1 MLSTSTV
8 RTESLKTKSE
18 FISTEVATLSNVYK
32 SYGTIHALQDVT
44 LHIRAGEV
52 LALLGPNGAGKTTAI
67 SLLLGLIRPT
77 KGEVKLFGGDPQSL
91 ASRSRTGVMLQI
103 SGVPET
109 LKVKEHLEL
118 YRSYYPN
125 PLSMKEVL
133 ESSGLIGLENRLYGK
148 LSGGQK
154 QRVHLAL
161 AICGNPDLLFL
172 DEPTTGLDVASRRGV
187 WEQIKNF
194 TAQGRTIVLTTHH
207 LEEADA
213 LANRVVVIHHGRIIA
228 DGTPSE
234 IKAKTSGRKIRVLS
248 SLEPTWIKQLQGVT
262 SVKRD
267 GAVLEI
273 LSSNAEQ
280 VLRELLANDPA
291 LTDLEISSAGLEDA
305 FLALTQTTSQH
316 ISS

>member
-1 MLSTSTV
+1 MLSRVDTTKTV
-8 RTESLKTKSE
+8 TGN
-18 FISTEVATLSNVYK
+18 FISTQVAELNSVYKNYGNVQALSNV
-32 SYGTIHALQDVT
+32 S

-67 SLLLGLIRPT
+67 SLLLGLMRPG

-133 ESSGLIGLENRLYGK
+133 ELSNLIGLEERLYGQ

-161 AICGNPDLLFL
+161 AMCGNPDLLFL

-194 TAQGRTIVLTTHH
+194 KQQGRTIVLTTHH
-207 LEEADA
+207 LEEADT
-213 LANRVVVIHHGRIIA
+213 LADRIVVIHHGSIIA

-234 IKAKTSGRKIRVLS
+234 IKTKTSGRKIRFTTKLESTWVA
-248 SLEPTWIKQLQGVT
+248 SLPGVT

-267 GAVLEI
+267 GGVLE
-273 LSSNAEQ
+273 LLTSNAEG
-280 VLRELLANDPA
+280 VVRELLAHDSS
-291 LTDLEISSAGLEDA
+291 LTDLEVSSAGLEDA
-305 FLALTQTTSQH
+305 FLALTQTTSRLER

>member
-1 MLSTSTV
+1 MLSNSVST
-8 RTESLKTKSE
+8 KTVTGS
-18 FISTEVATLSNVYK
+18 FISTQVAELNNVYK
-32 SYGTIHALQDVT
+32 NYGNVQALNNVD

-77 KGEVKLFGGDPQSL
+77 KGDVKLFGADPQSL
-91 ASRSRTGVMLQI
+91 ASRARVGVMLQL

-118 YRSYYPN
+118 YRSYYPH

-133 ESSGLIGLENRLYGK
+133 GASNLIGLENRLYGK

-172 DEPTTGLDVASRRGV
+172 DEPTTGLDVVSRRGV
-187 WEQIKNF
+187 WEQIRNF
-194 TAQGRTIVLTTHH
+194 TQQGRTIVLTTHY

-213 LANRVVVIHHGRIIA
+213 LANRVVVIHHGNIIA

-234 IKAKTSGRKIRVLS
+234 VKAKTSGRRIRFVTK
-248 SLEPTWIKQLQGVT
+248 LEPAWIEGLQGVT
-262 SVKRD
+262 SVRRD
-267 GAVLEI
+267 GVVLEI
-273 LSSNAEQ
+273 LASNAEQ
-280 VLRELLANDPA
+280 IVRELLANDST
-291 LTDLEISSAGLEDA
+291 LTDLEVSTAGLEDA
-305 FLALTQTTSQH
+305 FLALTQPTSQAQH
-316 ISS
+316 ITS

>member
-1 MLSTSTV
+1 MLSVVSAKVSPT
-8 RTESLKTKSE
+8 
-18 FISTEVATLSNVYK
+18 FISTQVAELHDVYK
-32 SYGTIHALQDVT
+32 SYGPVQALSNVSLQ
-44 LHIRAGEV
+44 IRAGEV

-67 SLLLGLIRPT
+67 SLLLGLMRPS
-77 KGEVKLFGGDPQSL
+77 KGEVKLFGSDPQSL

-125 PLSMKEVL
+125 PLSLKEVL
-133 ESSGLIGLENRLYGK
+133 ESSNLIGLENRLYGK

-172 DEPTTGLDVASRRGV
+172 DEPTTGLDVVSRRGV
-187 WEQIKNF
+187 WEQIRNF
-194 TAQGRTIVLTTHH
+194 TNQGRTIVLTTHH

-213 LANRVVVIHHGRIIA
+213 LADRVVVIHHGRIIA

-234 IKAKTSGRKIRVLS
+234 IKAKTSGRRIRLVTK
-248 SLEPTWIKQLQGVT
+248 LEPAWIEGLQGVT
-262 SVKRD
+262 SVRRD
-267 GAVLEI
+267 GVVLEI
-273 LSSNAEQ
+273 LSSNAEG
-280 VLRELLANDPA
+280 VVRELLANDTS
-291 LTDLEISSAGLEDA
+291 LTDLEVSSAGLEDA
-305 FLALTQTTSQH
+305 FLALTQTTSQAQH
-316 ISS
+316 ITS

>member
-1 MLSTSTV
+1 MLSNSVST
-8 RTESLKTKSE
+8 KTVTGS
-18 FISTEVATLSNVYK
+18 FISTQVAELNNVYK
-32 SYGTIHALQDVT
+32 NYGNVQALNNVD

-77 KGEVKLFGGDPQSL
+77 KGDVKLFGADPQSL
-91 ASRSRTGVMLQI
+91 ASRARVGVMLQL

-118 YRSYYPN
+118 YRSYYPH

-133 ESSGLIGLENRLYGK
+133 GASNLIGLENRLYGK

-172 DEPTTGLDVASRRGV
+172 DEPTTGLDVVSRRAV
-187 WEQIKNF
+187 WEQIRNF
-194 TAQGRTIVLTTHH
+194 TQQGRTIVLTTHH

-213 LANRVVVIHHGRIIA
+213 LANRVVVIHHGNLIA

-234 IKAKTSGRKIRVLS
+234 VKAKTSGRRIRLVTK
-248 SLEPTWIKQLQGVT
+248 LEPAWIEGLQSVT
-262 SVKRD
+262 SVRCD
-267 GAVLEI
+267 GVVLEI
-273 LSSNAEQ
+273 LASNAEQ
-280 VLRELLANDPA
+280 VVRELLANDST
-291 LTDLEISSAGLEDA
+291 LTDLEVSTAGLEDA
-305 FLALTQTTSQH
+305 FLALTSQAPHITS
-316 ISS
+316 